1 MCRPRPPGRVCLRQQ
16 RRRGAR
22 HWRRAEKLRAG
33 CDPRAS
39 ATPTG
44 QPPDRPRRSL
54 PPTRG
59 ALLKLPLRQT
69 PLPPPDLERAAEV
82 SFAPARSFCCLG
94 EKARPRERV
103 ENPTLVNSAAP
114 GPQMLSIGVQTH
126 FASPFQQSLGERG
139 HFRTA
144 RIEPLRGKILVDPQR
159 ERVPLLALANGAQ
172 LSSNDLLRSRR
183 KVGKVSFP
191 LERDTLLRKR
201 QRE

>member
-39 ATPTG
+39 ATPTE

-103 ENPTLVNSAAP
+103 ENPPLLNIAAP
-114 GPQMLSIGVQTH
+114 AAQILPISLQTP
-126 FASPFQQSLGERG
+126 FPSPFHL
-139 HFRTA
+139 
-144 RIEPLRGKILVDPQR
+144 PLPH
-159 ERVPLLALANGAQ
+159 PA
-172 LSSNDLLRSRR
+172 
-183 KVGKVSFP
+183 P
-191 LERDTLLRKR
+191 
-201 QRE
+201 